1 MLLAILLTVVYLGII
16 ISTNVDFLLTVSA
29 AAGASTLAVFVLVN
43 IAGAAVLR
51 IRHKRVKLIAKP
63 KKIFKHSGRP
73 WILSS
78 VMFIIG
84 VTVLLLDISAIV
96 SRKGSGVWE
105 IVSIVL
111 LSFCAFEWIYHAFV
125 KVPKRKFGI
134 KRKNIKSMKGIDFEN
149 YCAKILT
156 RNGYKKVSVTPPSGD
171 YGADIVAFDKYGN
184 KWVVQ
189 CKRYNAKVGNKAV
202 QEVIGAKAYYGA
214 NRAMVMTNSVLTDNA
229 KKLAQVNKVKL
240 WEMIH

>member
-111 LSFCAFEWIYHAFV
+111 LSFFV
-125 KVPKRKFGI
+125 F
-134 KRKNIKSMKGIDFEN
+134 
-149 YCAKILT
+149 
-156 RNGYKKVSVTPPSGD
+156 
-171 YGADIVAFDKYGN
+171 
-184 KWVVQ
+184 
-189 CKRYNAKVGNKAV
+189 
-202 QEVIGAKAYYGA
+202 
-214 NRAMVMTNSVLTDNA
+214 
-229 KKLAQVNKVKL
+229 
-240 WEMIH
+240 